1 MTQTSEAAEQVPVSH
16 HTVNERKKICP
27 DGTVHYV
34 TQILFLCLINVQYN
48 INT

>member
-27 DGTVHYV
+27 VLMERSITLPKYCFYV
-34 TQILFLCLINVQYN
+34 
-48 INT
+48 